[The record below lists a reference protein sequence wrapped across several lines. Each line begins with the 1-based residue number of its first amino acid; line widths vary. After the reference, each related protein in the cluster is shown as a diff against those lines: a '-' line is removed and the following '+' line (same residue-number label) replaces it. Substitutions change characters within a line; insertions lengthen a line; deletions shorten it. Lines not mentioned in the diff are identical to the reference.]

1 MAHHYSS
8 ASLLST
14 TAQGAVLGLCHRMRM
29 LIGWPR
35 RYRSERLY
43 CYELHS
49 SPHEL
54 YLSSAH
60 LFFVRK
66 LSTAYSRRRRDPYL
80 SKPNSPIKSSC
91 ENSWRDLRTSHSSMI
106 LFCFLPV
113 ILIFKTSHIC
123 EGSCANSTFRELIVL
138 GSDFFTR
145 DEVKSHKSK

>member
-14 TAQGAVLGLCHRMRM
+14 AAQEGSGRGNVIEWCRVR
-29 LIGWPR
+29 PC

-60 LFFVRK
+60 LFFVLK

-80 SKPNSPIKSSC
+80 SKANSTIKSSC
-91 ENSWRDLRTSHSSMI
+91 ENSWRDLQTSHSSMI
-106 LFCFLPV
+106 LLCFLPV
-113 ILIFKTSHIC
+113 IRIFKASHIC
-123 EGSCANSTFRELIVL
+123 EGSSATSPFHQQIALARTSILPKNEVNSQ
-138 GSDFFTR
+138 
-145 DEVKSHKSK
+145 KSR